1 MASTLPPFPRL
12 VFAILEPMSLVAGWM
27 AAYFDTANFIADQ
40 IPSPSPLNVVPSSPG
55 AQVVAMQLG
64 NTYMLLALLGLFIL
78 NTTTDVRV
86 VKAYIV
92 ALAIADIGHVVPTMW
107 MLGWKQSVDVQSW
120 NKMAWG
126 NIGAT
131 FFLFVT
137 RMTYLLG
144 LFGED
149 RVAGKGKAI

>member
-12 VFAILEPMSLVAGWM
+12 VFAVLEPISLIAGWI
-27 AAYFDTANFIADQ
+27 AAYFDTVGFIADQ
-40 IPSPSPLNVVPSSPG
+40 IPSSPLLNALPSSPS
-55 AQVVAMQLG
+55 AQVVALQLG

-86 VKAYIV
+86 VKVYII

-107 MLGWKQSVDVQSW
+107 MLGWERSIAVQSW

-131 FFLFVT
+131 VFLFVT
-137 RMTYLLG
+137 RVAYLVG
-144 LFGED
+144 LFGKD
-149 RVAGKGKAI
+149 RVTRKGKIL

>member
-1 MASTLPPFPRL
+1 MIIDRALIQNHLS
-12 VFAILEPMSLVAGWM
+12 IAGWIT
-27 AAYFDTANFIADQ
+27 AYFDTIGFIANQ
-40 IPSPSPLNVVPSSPG
+40 IPSSSLPKALPSSPG

-86 VKAYIV
+86 VKVYII

-107 MLGWKQSVDVQSW
+107 MLGWERSIAVQNW

-131 FFLFVT
+131 AFLFVT
-137 RMTYLLG
+137 RVAYLFG
-144 LFGED
+144 LFGKD
-149 RVAGKGKAI
+149 RAIPKEKIL

>member
-1 MASTLPPFPRL
+1 MASILPPFPRL
-12 VFAILEPMSLVAGWM
+12 VFAVLEPISLVAGWI

-40 IPSPSPLNVVPSSPG
+40 IPSSSPLKVLPFSPS
-55 AQVVAMQLG
+55 AQVIAMQLG
-64 NTYMLLALLGLFIL
+64 NTYLLLALLGLFIL
-78 NTTTDVRV
+78 NTTTDARV

-107 MLGWKQSVDVQSW
+107 MLGWERSVAVQSW

-131 FFLFVT
+131 VFLFVT
-137 RMTYLLG
+137 RVTYLLG
-144 LFGED
+144 LFGKD
-149 RVAGKGKAI
+149 RAAGKGKIL

>member
-1 MASTLPPFPRL
+1 MASILPPIPRL
-12 VFAILEPMSLVAGWM
+12 VFAVLEPISLIAGWI
-27 AAYFDTANFIADQ
+27 AANFDTVSFIADQ
-40 IPSPSPLNVVPSSPG
+40 IPSSSSLNVHPSSPS

-86 VKAYIV
+86 VKVYIV

-107 MLGWKQSVDVQSW
+107 MLGWERSINVRSW

-131 FFLFVT
+131 VFLFVT
-137 RMTYLLG
+137 RVTYLSG
-144 LFGED
+144 LFGKD
-149 RVAGKGKAI
+149 RAAQKGKIL